1 MNYRIKD
8 LPSTERPRER
18 LKNMGVS
25 NLTDGEILAIL
36 LKTGIKRQNVE
47 EVAIA
52 LLKEYSFDQFSN
64 LRISDLQKIKG
75 IGEVKAIE
83 ILASIELGKRIF
95 LRDHKRLIRMEN
107 AKMIWE
113 SAKYLFTGLKQECF
127 YCYYFNTKQELIEKK
142 LIFMGTINSA
152 TTHTREIFKE
162 AYLMSASTIVCLH
175 NHPSGDV
182 HPSKADIS
190 FTERL
195 IRTGEIQGIPV
206 VDHIIVSEDTYYSF
220 YEHPD
225 VFNL

>member
-8 LPSTERPRER
+8 LPSAERPRER
-18 LKNMGVS
+18 LKNMGVF
-25 NLTDGEILAIL
+25 NLTDKEIMAIL
-36 LKTGIKRQNVE
+36 LKTGTKKQNVE

-52 LLKEYSFDQFSN
+52 LLKEYSLDQFSN
-64 LRISDLQKIKG
+64 LRIADFQKIKG

-83 ILASIELGKRIF
+83 ILASVELGKRIF

-162 AYLMSASTIVCLH
+162 AYLISASTIVCLH

-225 VFNL
+225 FLK